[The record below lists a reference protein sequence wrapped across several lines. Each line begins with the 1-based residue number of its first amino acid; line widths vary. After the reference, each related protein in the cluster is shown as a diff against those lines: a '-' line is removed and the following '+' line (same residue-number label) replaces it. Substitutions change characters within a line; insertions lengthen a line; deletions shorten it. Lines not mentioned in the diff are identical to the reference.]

1 MSTEAAL
8 AAQRGGIITGWL
20 LRLVIGLLLL
30 GVVVFEFGA
39 VVIARVGVDGT
50 AQTAA
55 REAALVYGSGRGA
68 EAAQEE
74 AANKAKEGG
83 ATLAE
88 FSISQDGTEVT
99 VTLERTAKTFIIHK
113 IGALKKYATVRASD
127 TATVR

>member
-1 MSTEAAL
+1 MSTSAAL

-20 LRLVIGLLLL
+20 LRLVIGLVLL
-30 GVVVFEFGA
+30 GVVVFEIGA

-55 REAALVYGSGRGA
+55 REAALIYGGSRSVEAAQA
-68 EAAQEE
+68 EAAQ
-74 AANKAKEGG
+74 KAKEGG

-88 FSISQDGTEVT
+88 FSISQDGTQVT
-99 VTLERTAKTFIIHK
+99 VTLERKAKTFIIHK